1 MKIDLTRLAVVSLS
15 LCFTSL
21 SFAHS
26 GHVHKAPLI
35 ACQSLS
41 KGESCRYMVGKDKV
55 YKGTC
60 QLFEETLMC
69 VRNQPIEY
77 LTPLSDPELA
87 SVKDNE
93 SITLQK

>member
-1 MKIDLTRLAVVSLS
+1 MQSDNPRFSVH
-15 LCFTSL
+15 LCFYITCAIGIS
-21 SFAHS
+21 ACS
-26 GHVHKAPLI
+26 G
-35 ACQSLS
+35 
-41 KGESCRYMVGKDKV
+41 GDKV

-77 LTPLSDPELA
+77 LTPLYDPKLA